1 MNAIASIGT
10 SVVSG
15 ASSKVALQSA
25 SPNTSTLNTD
35 NPELKKAFTDFVGQT
50 FYGQMLK
57 SLRSTVDKPA
67 YFHGG
72 QGEEMFQE
80 QMDQILCEKFADASS
95 EKFSGP
101 MFDLFCLQSQ
111 R

>member
-1 MNAIASIGT
+1 MNALAS
-10 SVVSG
+10 VG
-15 ASSKVALQSA
+15 AAPNLSPLNATPKTDALHKE
-25 SPNTSTLNTD
+25 

-57 SLRSTVDKPA
+57 SLRSTVEKPA

-72 QGEEMFQE
+72 RGEEMFQE
-80 QMDQILCEKFADASS
+80 QMDQILS
-95 EKFSGP
+95 EKFSEASADKFAGP
-101 MFDLFCLQSQ
+101 MFDLFCLQS

>member
-1 MNAIASIGT
+1 MIASLG
-10 SVVSG
+10 
-15 ASSKVALQSA
+15 
-25 SPNTSTLNTD
+25 NTSPIAFSDAAPKTEALSKD

-72 QGEEMFQE
+72 RGEEMFQE
-80 QMDQILCEKFADASS
+80 QLDQVLS
-95 EKFSGP
+95 EKLAETTAENFSGP
-101 MFDLFCLQSQ
+101 MFDLFCLQS

>member
-1 MNAIASIGT
+1 MNAVASIST
-10 SVVSG
+10 
-15 ASSKVALQSA
+15 A
-25 SPNTSTLNTD
+25 STLSPQNATPRTSALHQQ

-57 SLRSTVDKPA
+57 SLRSTVEKPA

-72 QGEEMFQE
+72 RGEEMFQE
-80 QMDQILCEKFADASS
+80 QMDQILS
-95 EKFSGP
+95 EKFSHASADQFAGP
-101 MFDLFCLQSQ
+101 MFDLFCLQS

>member
-1 MNAIASIGT
+1 MNAIASLGA
-10 SVVSG
+10 VSKT
-15 ASSKVALQSA
+15 ALSSAAPKTDAL
-25 SPNTSTLNTD
+25 NKE

-72 QGEEMFQE
+72 RGEELFQE
-80 QMDQILCEKFADASS
+80 QMDRVLS
-95 EKFSGP
+95 EKLAETSADNFSDS
-101 MFDLFCLQSQ
+101 MFDLFCLQS

>member
-1 MNAIASIGT
+1 MIASLGT
-10 SVVSG
+10 TSPIAFNG
-15 ASSKVALQSA
+15 AATKTEALSQA
-25 SPNTSTLNTD
+25 NPAKD

-72 QGEEMFQE
+72 RGEEMFQE
-80 QMDQILCEKFADASS
+80 QLDQVLS
-95 EKFSGP
+95 EKLAETTAENFSGP
-101 MFDLFCLQSQ
+101 MFDLFCLQS

>member
-1 MNAIASIGT
+1 MMEGMSMNAIAAL
-10 SVVSG
+10 G
-15 ASSKVALQSA
+15 AAPIAPISAAPKTDALSK
-25 SPNTSTLNTD
+25 D

-72 QGEEMFQE
+72 RGEEMFQE
-80 QMDQILCEKFADASS
+80 QMDRVLS
-95 EKFSGP
+95 EKLAETSAENFSGP
-101 MFDLFCLQSQ
+101 MFDLFCLQS

>member
-1 MNAIASIGT
+1 MNALAKIGSAPSPMVAS
-10 SVVSG
+10 
-15 ASSKVALQSA
+15 
-25 SPNTSTLNTD
+25 STLNTRGISNE

-57 SLRSTVDKPA
+57 SLRSTVEKPA

-72 QGEEMFQE
+72 RAEEMFQE
-80 QMDQILCEKFADASS
+80 QMDQILS
-95 EKFSGP
+95 EKFSEATAEKFAGP
-101 MFDLFCLQSQ
+101 MFDLFCLQS

>member
-1 MNAIASIGT
+1 MIASLGNT
-10 SVVSG
+10 SPVALSG
-15 ASSKVALQSA
+15 ASPKTEALSK
-25 SPNTSTLNTD
+25 D
-35 NPELKKAFTDFVGQT
+35 NPELKRAFTDFVGQT

-72 QGEEMFQE
+72 RGEEMFQE
-80 QMDQILCEKFADASS
+80 QLDQVLS
-95 EKFSGP
+95 EKLAETTAENFSGP
-101 MFDLFCLQSQ
+101 MFDLFCLQS